1 MSGNLRRRRNALE
14 VLLPHREGR
23 LERRRLPLPPG
34 AFVSFVSLWFNFF
47 RQTKGTTKTPR
58 TRRYTKTKSLHV
70 DRVCVVTRL
79 SQYVPSLPSCAVA
92 PLVSLW
98 LFFGHAAIRRFL
110 QQNRTPSTIVESSSQ
125 TVLLKPRGAAG
136 IDFELTTGPS
146 PVAKAV
152 AKTALGG
159 LFKNV
164 RFLVPRSCSTIWVD
178 TRIGWPFPITGS
190 YLVMPTKCD
199 RWLASS
205 SVCAQRLAR
214 DDR

>member
-98 LFFGHAAIRRFL
+98 LFFGHAAIRAFSDLARLGVLRRRSGHASLALSSLAEPRFSEQAYRHAACSL
-110 QQNRTPSTIVESSSQ
+110 VLRTQ
-125 TVLLKPRGAAG
+125 RG
-136 IDFELTTGPS
+136 T
-146 PVAKAV
+146 
-152 AKTALGG
+152 
-159 LFKNV
+159 
-164 RFLVPRSCSTIWVD
+164 
-178 TRIGWPFPITGS
+178 
-190 YLVMPTKCD
+190 
-199 RWLASS
+199 S
-205 SVCAQRLAR
+205 SVTRPTERRCESR
-214 DDR
+214 